1 MPHRILFEGYNLSLS
16 QGTGIATYA
25 RNLNEAVRACG
36 YSTEIL
42 MNVRASLKAS
52 DPVFN
57 EVTLFDADTSGELS
71 YGEKLRNISSKIF
84 ASPFGIKAV
93 EFKKTGV
100 VVGLPP
106 TLSNSFDRMHGAL
119 KFNLAAKRH
128 FVRYGRRAKLK
139 LDQKY
144 SLFHA
149 THPIPLVLS

>member
-1 MPHRILFEGYNLSLS
+1 
-16 QGTGIATYA
+16 
-25 RNLNEAVRACG
+25 
-36 YSTEIL
+36 
-42 MNVRASLKAS
+42 
-52 DPVFN
+52 
-57 EVTLFDADTSGELS
+57 LFDADTPGELS
-71 YGEKLRNISSKIF
+71 YGEKLRSISSKIF
-84 ASPFGIKAV
+84 ASPFGIKSV

-149 THPIPLVLS
+149 THPIPLVLSNCPNIYTIHDLIPLRLPFTTLDNKRYYL